1 MTDLEM
7 DFYITHVEARILKQ
21 TVRDQEDTIAN
32 LKNHVAALQ
41 TIIENQRKH
50 KCNFG
55 GVCIK
60 PDGVNELDP
69 CIYETIEKH
78 RNVTVEVIR
87 CKNCGHIEVLW
98 ERQENTEDGD
108 ESGRNQMDQNHN

>member
-1 MTDLEM
+1 MTDMEM
-7 DFYITHVEARILKQ
+7 DLILAKAEVETLKSSVQ
-21 TVRDQEDTIAN
+21 NQKNLIAN
-32 LKNHVAALQ
+32 LRNHVASLQ
-41 TIIENQRKH
+41 KIIEEQRKH

-55 GVCIK
+55 GICIK

-69 CIYETIEKH
+69 CIYETLETH

-98 ERQENTEDGD
+98 HRQENTEDGD
-108 ESGRNQMDQNHN
+108 DDG